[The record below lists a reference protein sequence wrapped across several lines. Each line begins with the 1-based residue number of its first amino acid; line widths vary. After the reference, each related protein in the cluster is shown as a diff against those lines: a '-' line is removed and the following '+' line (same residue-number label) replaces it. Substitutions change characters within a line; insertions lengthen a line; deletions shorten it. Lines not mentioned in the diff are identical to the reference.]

1 MKAFP
6 QFSRMPEVFWASV
19 KFVSQEIGYKDR
31 RTNAVK
37 VYSEQEITKL
47 FELHRL
53 SINTKLIRD
62 IAYYSKLRAAALN
75 DFAKSNLMDVSEA
88 HNVFSKLYEI
98 YSENGFLCSIPM
110 NKQKG
115 DKKQTAYFTAIINI
129 LTEKTIRE
137 EGLFEG
143 TKGFDDDPR
152 SLMYVIDDEGY
163 IQGASSRRLDGA
175 YPSLVNPQIMWEI
188 KEYYYTTTFGSRV
201 ADAVY
206 ETQLDGYE
214 MRDISERVGYPI
226 KHVLFVDGY
235 KTWWTDGKPYLC
247 RIIDAVNAG
256 LLDEVI
262 IGREVLERWPEF
274 IRENI

>member
-6 QFSRMPEVFWASV
+6 YFRKMSEDFWAAV

-31 RTNAVK
+31 KTNTVR
-37 VYSEQEITKL
+37 VYSEQEIAEL
-47 FELHRL
+47 FKLHRL
-53 SINTKLIRD
+53 TVDAKLIYD
-62 IAYYSKLRAAALN
+62 VAYYSQLRAVALN
-75 DFAKSNLMDVSEA
+75 DFAKSNLMDVQSA
-88 HNVFSKLYEI
+88 HDIFDELHQI
-98 YSENGFLCSIPM
+98 YSENGFLCSLPM

-115 DKKQTAYFTAIINI
+115 EKRQTAYFTAIINI
-129 LTEKTIRE
+129 LAENTIRQ
-137 EGLFEG
+137 EGLFNG

-152 SLMYVIDDEGY
+152 SLMYVIDEKGY
-163 IQGASSRRLDGA
+163 LVGASSRRLDGA
-175 YPSLVNPQIMWEI
+175 YPSLVNPKIIWEI

-201 ADAVY
+201 ADGVY

-214 MRDISERVGYPI
+214 LRDIWERVGYPI
-226 KHVLFVDGY
+226 KHVLFIDGY
-235 KTWWTDGKPYLC
+235 KTWWIDGKSYLC

-262 IGREVLERWPEF
+262 IGREVLDRWPEL